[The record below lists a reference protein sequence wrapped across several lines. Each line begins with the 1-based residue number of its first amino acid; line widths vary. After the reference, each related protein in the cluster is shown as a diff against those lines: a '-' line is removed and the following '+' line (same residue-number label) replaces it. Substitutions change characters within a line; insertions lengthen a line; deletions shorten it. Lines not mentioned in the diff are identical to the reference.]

1 MSGGVVDTA
10 ATEAA
15 EAVAGVVAAGARE
28 AAGVEA
34 LLAAVREGRVPQIP
48 ALVAD
53 LDHGQ
58 RRACLPALKALRK
71 ELREDWSKEGIAA
84 RGALLLAG
92 AGCHAG
98 PAGAATWLGGRDFA
112 VRDWAQH
119 PALARLVEAQPVEWQ
134 VEVATRLAARP
145 APRWGWSYYPM
156 IEAVVRRT
164 GCEVPQTEAFVRGW
178 MDRLR
183 SGGGPQPTLLDQLR
197 ADSFT
202 PVLLPRVFE
211 LADIGGLLT
220 WRFSPR
226 PGDAWPEAVAGLAAA
241 GVVDR
246 ATVTDCCLARLLR
259 GGKPADQRAFLEVLR
274 ALAPTPEE
282 YASRARD
289 VVALLDGLSVI
300 AGHAQGVLTELDE
313 AGLVEPEL
321 LAEASAVVLFRAEK
335 KLVRAQLGWLE
346 RAARRAPER
355 SGPVVLAAA
364 QAFGSAD
371 PGVQERALNV
381 VARHLKAAGEA
392 VLPGLRLAA
401 EALNPV
407 HHRRAGELFGAPV
420 GGGDDDGPDTGW
432 DDTLPPAPAP
442 RPLGAPIASAA
453 ELAEELSA
461 LLAVEE
467 PEVAVFERVLDG
479 LVRQAH
485 LDRAALV
492 EALQPVRRVHPWN
505 GVGRWHDCEPRD
517 ILYVVAAVAGE
528 TPPQQFWG
536 SLGNKG
542 HSRLR
547 GGDNT
552 VHGTVLAARMEEAAW
567 QVTADRPPYLLATP
581 TDSSGALDAG
591 VLVERLAGY
600 EKAGVTPGRADLC
613 AALLRVGPGAGAG
626 AGAGARAGASAGT
639 LRDSE
644 TLRAAEALGSPAGRW
659 VAHWLRTGGLSGQPS
674 ERVLFAPGRGS
685 RHGHHY
691 GKRWWEDVRRVA
703 VAQPGIGA
711 GPEGPD
717 GERLGPEFRALL
729 EGTEPSMA
737 RVRKVGAWPWW
748 PSVHW
753 AAMLPWHREEL
764 AARWL
769 DHVAAGADR
778 DERGVGRML
787 PVLAE
792 AGGPAGLAVHL
803 VVAYGLGARH
813 AEDRTAAVDALLVLA
828 ARGDLDGGLLGR
840 ELGELAACGT
850 VKPTRLA
857 SALTPAAGTGAY
869 ATVWSVLGA
878 ALPGLLGA
886 SEQPVRGLGD
896 LLALAADCARR
907 SGARGPVAEVTATA
921 ARGGSSRVVK
931 EARALRDVLAG

>member
-1 MSGGVVDTA
+1 MVEETVVGVA
-10 ATEAA
+10 PEP
-15 EAVAGVVAAGARE
+15 VADLR
-28 AAGVEA
+28 
-34 LLAAVREGRVPQIP
+34 AAVRSGSIEAIP
-48 ALVAD
+48 ELLAG
-53 LDHGQ
+53 LDKAQ
-58 RRACLPALKALRK
+58 RRACLTTLKELRK
-71 ELREDWSKEGIAA
+71 ELRDDWSHTGVESK
-84 RGALLLAG
+84 GALLVAG
-92 AGCHAG
+92 AGCHPG
-98 PAGAATWLGGRDFA
+98 PAGAAAWIAGGDFTSREWARYPELHA
-112 VRDWAQH
+112 V
-119 PALARLVEAQPVEWQ
+119 VEAQPQDWQ
-134 VEVATRLAARP
+134 IEVAARLAARP
-145 APRWGWSYYPM
+145 TRAWGWSMYLL

-164 GCEVPQTEAFVRGW
+164 GCAVPTGESFVRDWLNRSVDRGGPRATLA
-178 MDRLR
+178 DRLR
-183 SGGGPQPTLLDQLR
+183 TD
-197 ADSFT
+197 AFT
-202 PVLLPRVFE
+202 PVLLPLLFE
-211 LADIGGLLT
+211 LADVGHTLT
-220 WRFSPR
+220 FRLSPR
-226 PGDAWPEAVAGLAAA
+226 PGDVWTEAVAELAAA

-246 ATVTDCCLARLLR
+246 ATVIDCCLARLLR

-282 YASRARD
+282 YAARARD

-300 AGHAQGVLTELDE
+300 AGHAQEVLAELDE
-313 AGLVEPEL
+313 AGLIEPEL
-321 LAEASAVVLFRAEK
+321 LTEASAVVLFRTEK

-381 VARHLKAAGEA
+381 VARHLTAAGEA
-392 VLPGLRLAA
+392 VLPELRFAA

-407 HHRRAGELFGAPV
+407 HHRRAGELLGAPV
-420 GGGDDDGPDTGW
+420 GGGDDHDPDAGW
-432 DDTLPPAPAP
+432 NETLPPVPEP

-461 LLAVEE
+461 LLAAEE

-485 LDRAALV
+485 LDRTALV
-492 EALQPVRRVHPWN
+492 EALEPVRRVHPWH
-505 GVGRWHDCEPRD
+505 GVGRWQDCKPRD
-517 ILYVVAAVAGE
+517 ILYVAAAVAGE
-528 TPPQQFWG
+528 TPPHRLWG

-542 HSRLR
+542 HSQLR
-547 GGDNT
+547 GRANT
-552 VHGTVLAARMEEAAW
+552 VHGTVLAARLEEAAW

-581 TDSSGALDAG
+581 TDSSGALDAA

-600 EKAGVTPGRADLC
+600 EKAGMTPGKTDLC
-613 AALLRVGPGAGAG
+613 AALLRVGPG
-626 AGAGARAGASAGT
+626 T
-639 LRDSE
+639 DTDSQ
-644 TLRAAEALGSPAGRW
+644 RAAEALGSPAGRW
-659 VAHWLRTGGLSGQPS
+659 VAHWLRTGGLPGQPS

-685 RHGHHY
+685 QHGHHY
-691 GKRWWEDVRRVA
+691 GERWWEDVRRVA

-711 GPEGPD
+711 GPKGPD

-729 EGTEPSMA
+729 EGTEPSVA
-737 RVRKVGAWPWW
+737 RVRKVGSWPWW
-748 PSVHW
+748 PTAQW

-778 DERGVGRML
+778 DERGAGRML

-813 AEDRTAAVDALLVLA
+813 TEDRTAAVDALLVLA
-828 ARGDLDGGLLGR
+828 ARGDLDGELLGR
-840 ELGELAACGT
+840 ELGGLAACGT

-857 SALTPAAGTGAY
+857 SALALAAGTGAY
-869 ATVWSVLGA
+869 GTVWSVLGA

-886 SEQPVRGLGD
+886 AEPSVRGLGD
-896 LLALAADCARR
+896 LLGLAADCARR
-907 SGARGPVAEVTATA
+907 TGARGPVAEVTATA
-921 ARGGSSRVVK
+921 AKDGSSRVVK